1 MPLAD
6 FTITI
11 HDVDIPLAVRVV
23 VHKDLR
29 TLHSAVS
36 LSDRK
41 FLNKKQLEQKNRF
54 KEVAA
59 ICQRFNV
66 SYLRPLFCIVRF
78 VPEHMGA
85 GLIAHEMGHAAV
97 WLWAI
102 KNKFDENV
110 PLRCDNDEWF
120 CWILG
125 ELVRQTTVKFYET
138 GLYT

>member
-1 MPLAD
+1 MRAE

-11 HDVDIPLAVRVV
+11 HDEDKPLAVHVM
-23 VHKDLR
+23 VHESLR
-29 TLHSAVS
+29 SMRSACT

-41 FLNKKQLEQKNRF
+41 FRKTKDLNRKNQF
-54 KEVAA
+54 KDTMA

-66 SYLRPLFCIVRF
+66 QAFQPVYCVVRF

-85 GLIAHEMGHAAV
+85 GIVAHEMAHAAV

-120 CWILG
+120 AWVLG
-125 ELVRQTTVKFYET
+125 ELVRQTTVKFFEK
-138 GLYT
+138 GLYI